1 MNGILLIAKPKG
13 ITSHDVVDR
22 VRRITGERTVGHA
35 GTLDPL
41 AEGLLIILIGR
52 DATRRQAEF
61 MAGEK
66 EYVATVHLGA
76 VSDTDDAEGTIE
88 MTKPKAQ
95 IPNEIQIN
103 ATLKR
108 FTGEIQQVPPT
119 YSAIKL
125 KGRKAYELA
134 REGTTPVIEPRTV
147 EIKEIELLEYAY
159 PLLRIRVVC
168 GKGTYIRSL
177 ARDIGRTLGCGAYLT
192 ALTRTRSGAFHLD
205 DAVSLDALTPE
216 NWISFI
222 LPLPAHGQMKE

>member
-1 MNGILLIAKPKG
+1 MNGIVLISKPKV
-13 ITSHDVVDR
+13 ITIHDVVDR

-134 REGTTPVIEPRTV
+134 RKGSVPKLAPRAV
-147 EIKEIELLEYAY
+147 EIKEIELLEYMY
-159 PLLRIRVVC
+159 PLLRLRVVC
-168 GKGTYIRSL
+168 SKGTYIRAL
-177 ARDIGRTLGCGAYLT
+177 GRDIGQELGCGAYLE
-192 ALTRTRSGAFHLD
+192 A
-205 DAVSLDALTPE
+205 
-216 NWISFI
+216 
-222 LPLPAHGQMKE
+222 